1 MPPGGSY
8 SEEFGTD
15 ELAAAEAAAAAARV
29 RVEQAHARA
38 VQLRLAV
45 QAARTDPPA
54 PLLAE
59 QSPPMRHPGGLS
71 RPPRLAIALG
81 VLLSLCLLSATG
93 YINWR
98 HRQAADE
105 RIRTAEFTA
114 AARQGVL
121 DLMSLDYDEAERDV
135 KRMIDG
141 STGQLRQQF
150 SDTAQDLVKSLQGA
164 KAVTTVTVN
173 AVAVTSMNDDSGEV
187 LVAATTEGHHAAQQQ
202 PQAPRTWRIMVSL
215 LRDGGQLKIS
225 KIDFAQ

>member
-1 MPPGGSY
+1 MPPGGSD

-45 QAARTDPPA
+45 QAARTEPPE

-71 RPPRLAIALG
+71 RPRRLAIALG

-135 KRMIDG
+135 GRMIDG

-150 SDTAQDLVKSLQGA
+150 SDTAQDLIKSLQGA
-164 KAVTTVTVN
+164 KAITTVTVN

-225 KIDFAQ
+225 KVDFAQ

>member
-1 MPPGGSY
+1 MPPGGSD
-8 SEEFGTD
+8 SEGFGTD

-45 QAARTDPPA
+45 QAARTDPPE
-54 PLLAE
+54 PLLPE
-59 QSPPMRHPGGLS
+59 QPPTGRHRGRLPQ
-71 RPPRLAIALG
+71 PPTLAIALG

-93 YINWR
+93 YFNWR

-105 RIRTAEFTA
+105 RIRTAEFSA

-150 SDTAQDLVKSLQGA
+150 SDTAPDLIKSLQGA
-164 KAVTTVTVN
+164 KAITTVTVN

-225 KIDFAQ
+225 KVDFAQ

>member
-1 MPPGGSY
+1 MPPGGSD

-15 ELAAAEAAAAAARV
+15 ELAAAEAAAAAARA

-45 QAARTDPPA
+45 GAARTDSPE

-59 QSPPMRHPGGLS
+59 QSPPGRHRGWLS
-71 RPPRLAIALG
+71 RPHTLSIALG

>member
-1 MPPGGSY
+1 MPPGGSD
-8 SEEFGTD
+8 SEAFASD

-29 RVEQAHARA
+29 RVEEAHARA
-38 VQLRLAV
+38 VELRLAV
-45 QAARTDPPA
+45 GAARTDPPE
-54 PLLAE
+54 PLLPE
-59 QSPPMRHPGGLS
+59 QSPTGRHRGRLP
-71 RPPRLAIALG
+71 RPRALGIALG

-93 YINWR
+93 YITWR

-114 AARQGVL
+114 AARQGVS

-173 AVAVTSMNDDSGEV
+173 AVAVTSMTDDSGEV

-225 KIDFAQ
+225 KVDFAQ

>member
-1 MPPGGSY
+1 MPPGGSD

-45 QAARTDPPA
+45 QAARTEPPE

-105 RIRTAEFTA
+105 RSRTAEFTA
-114 AARQGVL
+114 AARQCVM
-121 DLMSLDYDEAERDV
+121 D
-135 KRMIDG
+135 
-141 STGQLRQQF
+141 
-150 SDTAQDLVKSLQGA
+150 
-164 KAVTTVTVN
+164 
-173 AVAVTSMNDDSGEV
+173 
-187 LVAATTEGHHAAQQQ
+187 
-202 PQAPRTWRIMVSL
+202 
-215 LRDGGQLKIS
+215 
-225 KIDFAQ
+225 